1 MANVFGYTA
10 AVSSVISRAMNTTIP
25 FRVRS
30 AQIETFRFPS
40 GNYFL
45 QLGCHNAGERLDTRE
60 MIARNYFDVN

>member
-1 MANVFGYTA
+1 MTSIREALDEMRFLNHTEWPMRFGYTV
-10 AVSSVISRAMNTTIP
+10 VSSVISRAMKTTIP

-45 QLGCHNAGERLDTRE
+45 
-60 MIARNYFDVN
+60 